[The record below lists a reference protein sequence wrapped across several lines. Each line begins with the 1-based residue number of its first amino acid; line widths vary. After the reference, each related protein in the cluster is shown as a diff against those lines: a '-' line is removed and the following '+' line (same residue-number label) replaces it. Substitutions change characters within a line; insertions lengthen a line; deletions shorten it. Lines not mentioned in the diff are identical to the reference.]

1 MSFKS
6 SLACDQIKRLLL
18 NYEPCMVRPTLLGM
32 NTVEFKYYPLMIS
45 VNKCTGS
52 CNVLSP
58 KICVPKETKD
68 IQVKGFIMITSK
80 DEAKAMKERISCDCK
95 CKFNSTI

>member
-1 MSFKS
+1 MIFSLFVVLLSFRS
-6 SLACDQIKRLLL
+6 SLACDQIKCLFL
-18 NYEPCMVRPTLLGM
+18 NYEPCMVRPTLFGM

-58 KICVPKETKD
+58 K
-68 IQVKGFIMITSK
+68 
-80 DEAKAMKERISCDCK
+80 AKAMKERISCDCK

>member
-1 MSFKS
+1 
-6 SLACDQIKRLLL
+6 
-18 NYEPCMVRPTLLGM
+18 MVRPTLLGM

-68 IQVKGFIMITSK
+68 IQI
-80 DEAKAMKERISCDCK
+80 
-95 CKFNSTI
+95 